1 MTKTRSVGY
10 LLNNANAGLANVIQ
24 RSKEL
29 QKLTKTLKSLVDE
42 PLSEHIYVANIR
54 DKTLVIGTD
63 SAVWHTR
70 IKYLAPVILEQIR
83 EVPGLERLQQV
94 EFKIQHLAGKNFEE
108 TPSTSLPRNT
118 SKASEAPLAAEP
130 ENSLEQALHRAAKKK
145 DSNPR

>member
-1 MTKTRSVGY
+1 MAKTRSVGH
-10 LLNNANAGLANVIQ
+10 LLNNANAGLAKVIQ

-29 QKLTKTLKSLVDE
+29 KKLTNTLKNLVDS

-83 EVPGLERLQQV
+83 QVPGLERLQQV
-94 EFKIQHLAGKNFEE
+94 EFKIQHLF
-108 TPSTSLPRNT
+108 
-118 SKASEAPLAAEP
+118 SEAIRRWSNLHNRRMIAC
-130 ENSLEQALHRAAKKK
+130 SLYYSALRKRKTKTRA
-145 DSNPR
+145 SR

>member
-1 MTKTRSVGY
+1 MAKTRSVGH
-10 LLNNANAGLANVIQ
+10 LLNNANAGLAKVIQ

-29 QKLTKTLKSLVDE
+29 KKLTNTLKNLVDS

-83 EVPGLERLQQV
+83 QVPGLERLQQV
-94 EFKIQHLAGKNFEE
+94 EFKIQHLAGGNYKEQS
-108 TPSTSLPRNT
+108 STFIQRSDSEVEQSAQPQDDSLQLVLQRI
-118 SKASEAPLAAEP
+118 
-130 ENSLEQALHRAAKKK
+130 AKKK
-145 DSNPR
+145 DQNPR